1 MDFVPWAV
9 VRSVGSE
16 ASSNSQ
22 LAKPGATRFRA
33 AEATSLGSRH
43 PGVVSFVHPALQVL
57 KLGAVDGMVSDD
69 ALPPDLR
76 FDEIHGSEAK
86 GPQQQAE
93 GNSQNN
99 RHDGFVM
106 NECGEMIVCVHG
118 ILPKNPSLNDLN
130 LCFTFTSWPLD
141 FTCASFCTGRVARS
155 ATLVGERPAGRG
167 FKRGGAC
174 LHAHGLSSSV
184 AARATHRGAGR

>member
-1 MDFVPWAV
+1 MGGCPFGGERGQFRFGVGEAGSNAV
-9 VRSVGSE
+9 ESCGSDE
-16 ASSNSQ
+16 
-22 LAKPGATRFRA
+22 LGIA
-33 AEATSLGSRH
+33 A
-43 PGVVSFVHPALQVL
+43 PGVASLVHPALQVL

-69 ALPPDLR
+69 ALRPDLR
-76 FDEIHGSEAK
+76 FDEIHGREAK

-93 GNSQNN
+93 GNSQNS

-106 NECGEMIVCVHG
+106 NVCGEMIVCVHG
-118 ILPKNPSLNDLN
+118 ILPKNRSLNYVN